1 MHNTEYV
8 SFCYILG
15 DSLYY
20 IGSTYGNKAYQG
32 QALLHPSSPTSR
44 GIATASTGIVAVKE
58 EGENC
63 KYWRFIEI
71 DDHVDLALA
80 TTLCRQN
87 GFTHVSAVMTKK
99 DAEDIFDL
107 DFSQWMTW
115 M

>member
-1 MHNTEYV
+1 M
-8 SFCYILG
+8 
-15 DSLYY
+15 
-20 IGSTYGNKAYQG
+20 
-32 QALLHPSSPTSR
+32 
-44 GIATASTGIVAVKE
+44 KE

-87 GFTHVSAVMTKK
+87 GFTHVSAVMAKK

-107 DFSQWMTW
+107 DFSQWIIW